1 MKHRVMA
8 LVSICLLLPLA
19 CSTPEKKAKERLASR
34 NIDYS
39 EKGFLDSV
47 ARGQTEIVKLFLAS
61 GMSPNTQRGEMTAL
75 LEACR
80 RGKTHNE
87 IAAALIEAG
96 AEINS
101 RDPYGV
107 TPLIFAAISG
117 SPETMRLLMS
127 RGSDVKAKDVDG
139 RTALIEVL
147 TTENEMP
154 PEMVE
159 DLIRAGA
166 DVNVRIYG
174 GMTPLMI
181 AAGGNPRILRA
192 LIEAGADLN
201 ARDDQGATPLRWA
214 KDSPENYQL
223 LKNAGAK
230 E

>member
-1 MKHRVMA
+1 MKHRDMA
-8 LVSICLLLPLA
+8 LVLIGLLLHLA
-19 CSTPEKKAKERLASR
+19 CSAPEKKAKERLASR

-39 EKGFLDSV
+39 EKSFLDSV
-47 ARGQTEIVKLFLAS
+47 ARGQTEIVSLFLAS
-61 GMSPNTQRGEMTAL
+61 GMSPNTHRGEMTAL

-107 TPLIFAAISG
+107 TPLMFAAISG
-117 SPETMRLLMS
+117 SPKTMELLMS
-127 RGSDVKAKDVDG
+127 KGADVRAKDEDG
-139 RTALIEVL
+139 RTALVEVL

-154 PEMVE
+154 PEIVE
-159 DLIRAGA
+159 ELVRAGA

-181 AAGGNPRILRA
+181 AAGGNPRTLRA
-192 LIEAGADLN
+192 LIEAGADLK

>member
-1 MKHRVMA
+1 MG
-8 LVSICLLLPLA
+8 
-19 CSTPEKKAKERLASR
+19 
-34 NIDYS
+34 IDFS
-39 EKGFLDSV
+39 EKEFINSV
-47 ARGQTEIVKLFLAS
+47 VEHQAEIVKLFLAS
-61 GMSPNTQRGEMTAL
+61 GMSPNTQRGEMKAL

-87 IAAALIEAG
+87 IAAALIKAG
-96 AEINS
+96 ADVNVK
-101 RDPYGV
+101 DPYGV
-107 TPLIFAAISG
+107 TPLMFAAISG

-127 RGSDVKAKDVDG
+127 RGSDVNAKDVDG

-147 TTENEMP
+147 TTENQMP
-154 PEMVE
+154 PETVE
-159 DLIRAGA
+159 ELIRAGA
-166 DVNVRIYG
+166 DVNVRVYR

-201 ARDDQGATPLRWA
+201 SRDDQGATPLRWA
-214 KDSPENYQL
+214 KESLENYQL